1 MLMMWA
7 LKVSRSTT
15 AAARRGS
22 VKVVAPFAERGVGGA
37 RDGGPFLPVGDD
49 LEQQFGA
56 AGVELDVAELVQAEQ
71 VQAAV
76 AADDAGELFVVGGFG
91 ELVDQGRGGDVADPA
106 ALLRRRR
113 CPAR

>member
-1 MLMMWA
+1 MWA

-22 VKVVAPFAERGVGGA
+22 VKVLPHSENGA
-37 RDGGPFLPVGDD
+37 LEAQAMEARLLAGGDD

-56 AGVELDVAELVQAEQ
+56 AGVEVDVADLVEAEQ
-71 VQAAV
+71 VEAGV

-91 ELVDQGRGGDVADPA
+91 EFVDQ
-106 ALLRRRR
+106 LRRW
-113 CPAR
+113 